1 MFCKILYNYNDTM
14 VHTVFYINF
23 ITLTKKKKKTIIG
36 KILQEMK
43 STNFIILHFL
53 TLVINSI
60 QYVPQQKHL

>member
-14 VHTVFYINF
+14 VHIFFYINF

>member
-1 MFCKILYNYNDTM
+1 M
-14 VHTVFYINF
+14 VHIFFYINF